1 MHRKSEDASK
11 AGSKKYIHFQKT
23 LFQRN
28 LAASCDGRAYVRA
41 RNTARGV
48 DLLTKRV
55 GLLELDDVI
64 SGDKYLFV
72 RDVYLQ
78 RNRYLVNDG
87 AIEDDFGDF
96 GDFGDFEDY

>member
-1 MHRKSEDASK
+1 M
-11 AGSKKYIHFQKT
+11 
-23 LFQRN
+23 
-28 LAASCDGRAYVRA
+28 RA
-41 RNTARGV
+41 
-48 DLLTKRV
+48 
-55 GLLELDDVI
+55 GLLEIDGVI

-96 GDFGDFEDY
+96 DDY